1 MEAQGRL
8 TAGYAN
14 PEKRASLKMQMQSE
28 REERNAIGDDGYE
41 QDYEYDLRNVG
52 ERDREKS

>member
-1 MEAQGRL
+1 
-8 TAGYAN
+8 
-14 PEKRASLKMQMQSE
+14 MQMQSE

-41 QDYEYDLRNVG
+41 QDYEYNLRNVG